1 MNLRHQKLRLRR
13 SKAVGGLF
21 IAKSKIVVNV
31 GTISTKH
38 GVRMDRN
45 VIAELLYH
53 SGELGIVEQVS
64 VTPVETDKV
73 LAL

>member
-1 MNLRHQKLRLRR
+1 M
-13 SKAVGGLF
+13 
-21 IAKSKIVVNV
+21 VNV